1 MPSRLPLPFKARPAE
16 STPSL
21 SDILSAR
28 RLQRVAVPVEDET
41 NGWALTFGD
50 LVLLLLCFF
59 VLWHMAEK
67 QQLLA
72 QIELAEQTTPAV
84 PAAHANRA
92 RQAKRTTQD
101 AAGQNIPNIPAKEA
115 EFAERAERTS
125 LEKRTAS
132 VFPPIQLP
140 SLVPQPE
147 FVSSHQPPSSDYP
160 ADTLS
165 VAQTPLQPVP
175 ILVPFA
181 PQVAAPTLDQSW
193 QVLADQIEQYAD
205 EHEFEHMVG
214 VVSSEHEFVISLS
227 DMITFPSG
235 EATLGSG
242 VMPILEYVVQLAE
255 TKPQLLVEITGH
267 TDDRPIAT
275 LAFPSNW
282 ELSTARASRVARAL
296 LNRSDIDPARIS
308 AQGYAHYRPLYEND
322 SDDHRAAN
330 RRVEIRFFPPL
341 ASPSIV
347 RATTQ
352 AATVPFNRDLA
363 LSSPEQRPLS
373 Q

>member
-1 MPSRLPLPFKARPAE
+1 MRRRLLPPFKARPAE
-16 STPSL
+16 TAPSL

-28 RLQRVAVPVEDET
+28 RPQRIAVPVEDET
-41 NGWALTFGD
+41 SGWALTFGD
-50 LVLLLLCFF
+50 FVLLLLCFF
-59 VLWHMAEK
+59 VVWHMTEK

-72 QIELAEQTTPAV
+72 QIELAEQTKPAT
-84 PAAHANRA
+84 
-92 RQAKRTTQD
+92 QAKLTAQD
-101 AAGQNIPNIPAKEA
+101 PSGQNIPAKEA
-115 EFAERAERTS
+115 EQLAS
-125 LEKRTAS
+125 EKRTAL
-132 VFPPIQLP
+132 VFPPIHLP

-147 FVSSHQPPSSDYP
+147 FVSIQQPASSDNQ
-160 ADTLS
+160 ADTRS
-165 VAQTPLQPVP
+165 EAQKPLQPAP

-181 PQVAAPTLDQSW
+181 PQVATPTLDQSW
-193 QVLADQIEQYAD
+193 QVLADQIEQYLD
-205 EHEFEHMVG
+205 EHAFEHMVG

-255 TKPQLLVEITGH
+255 TKPQLFVEIAGH

-296 LNRSDIDPARIS
+296 LDHSEIDPARIS

-322 SDDHRAAN
+322 SDEHRAAN
-330 RRVEIRFFPPL
+330 RRVEIRFFHPF

-347 RATTQ
+347 RETTQ
-352 AATVPFNRDLA
+352 EATVPFNRDLA
-363 LSSPEQRPLS
+363 LSSEEHRPLS

>member
-115 EFAERAERTS
+115 EFAERAE
-125 LEKRTAS
+125 RTAS

-282 ELSTARASRVARAL
+282 ELSTARASRVTRAL

-322 SDDHRAAN
+322 IDDHRAAN
-330 RRVEIRFFPPL
+330 RRVEIRFFRPL